1 MKPFSQAIAVALS
14 LFLLSCGAGMV
25 AEGGTGGTG
34 ITTGTLQG
42 YGSIFVNDVEY
53 DVSEAV
59 FLRNGL
65 PASNGEDDYSVGE
78 VITIRGN
85 VSADGKTGIADEV
98 LYKDLL
104 KGRVTLATPDYIRVL
119 GQDVM
124 VDGKTVF
131 VGFTRLDRIEGRYVE
146 VSGFTTADGAI
157 LATNI
162 KVKSE
167 SEGESEISGVIT
179 AVGSDNSFS
188 IGSLVVEYSSF
199 PGGNP
204 EAGQIVEVKI
214 EAVISADR
222 VLAMEI
228 ELVESDDYE
237 EETRI
242 EIEGLV
248 TAFDSIADFRVDG
261 FRITTD
267 SGTEYEDGTSAD
279 LGVDVRVQVK
289 GHVDADGFVHA
300 EEIRIKVYTTD
311 NQEVEVVAAIDN
323 LNPGSSS
330 FVILGLVAETDA
342 STKFEDKSSA
352 EDDSFGYDDLVVG
365 DRVEVKGMVTGGNTM
380 QVEEVTRRDPSSRV
394 SLEAALTQHSEGTG
408 ELVIGG
414 ISVQTDSSTEFLGP
428 NGKEISAES
437 FFKSLVEG
445 VTDLEVRGTAAG
457 SSILA
462 DTIEIDD

>member
-1 MKPFSQAIAVALS
+1 
-14 LFLLSCGAGMV
+14 
-25 AEGGTGGTG
+25 GGTGGTG

-53 DVSEAV
+53 DVSDAV

-85 VSADGKTGIADEV
+85 VSADGKTGTAEEV
-98 LYKDLL
+98 VYKDLL

-167 SEGESEISGVIT
+167 SEGENEISGVIT

-199 PGGNP
+199 PGGTP
-204 EAGQIVEVKI
+204 EVGQIVEVKI
-214 EAVISADR
+214 QAVISIDR
-222 VLAMEI
+222 VLALEI
-228 ELVESDDYE
+228 EFVESEDYE

-248 TAFDSIADFRVDG
+248 TTFESITDFQVDG

-289 GHVDADGFVHA
+289 GLVDVDGFVLA
-300 EEIRIKVYTTD
+300 EEIRIKVYTID
-311 NQEVEVVAAIDN
+311 NQEVEVVATIDN

-330 FVILGLVAETDA
+330 FVILGLVAETDV
-342 STKFEDKSSA
+342 STEFEDESSA
-352 EDDSFGYDDLVVG
+352 DDESFGYEDLAVG
-365 DRVEVKGMVTGGNTM
+365 DRVEVEGMVTGGNTM
-380 QVEEVTRRDPSSRV
+380 RVEEVNRRDPSSRV
-394 SLEAALTQHSEGTG
+394 SLEAALTQYSEGTG

-414 ISVQTDSSTEFLGP
+414 ISVHTDSSTEFQGP
-428 NGKEISAES
+428 NGKEITAES

-445 VTDLEVRGTAAG
+445 VTDLEVRGTAEG

>member
-1 MKPFSQAIAVALS
+1 MKAFGQAITLALS

-53 DVSEAV
+53 DVTDAV

-78 VITIRGN
+78 VITIRGK
-85 VSADGKTGIADEV
+85 VSGDGKTGKAEEV
-98 LYKDLL
+98 VYKDLL
-104 KGRVTLATPDYIRVL
+104 KGQVTDATPDYIRVL

-131 VGFTRLDRIEGRYVE
+131 DGFTRLDRIQGRYVE

-167 SEGESEISGVIT
+167 SEGENEISGLIT

-188 IGSLVVEYSSF
+188 IGSLVVEYSTF
-199 PGGNP
+199 PGGTP
-204 EAGQIVEVKI
+204 GVGQVVEVKI
-214 EAVISADR
+214 DALISDDR
-222 VLAMEI
+222 VLALEI
-228 ELVESDDYE
+228 ELVDSEEYE

-248 TAFDSIADFRVDG
+248 TAFDSITDFRVDG

-267 SGTEYEDGTSAD
+267 SDTRFEDGTSAD
-279 LGVDVRVQVK
+279 LGVDARVQVK
-289 GHVDADGFVHA
+289 GDIDMDGFVHA
-300 EEIRIKVYTTD
+300 KEISVKVYTPD
-311 NQEVEVVAAIDN
+311 NEEVEVVATIDD
-323 LNPGSSS
+323 LNPGSSA
-330 FVILGLVAETDA
+330 FLILGLVAETDG
-342 STKFEDKSSA
+342 STEFEDESSA
-352 EDDSFGYDDLVVG
+352 EEEPFSYDDLAVG
-365 DRVEVKGMVTGGNTM
+365 DRVEIEGMVTGGNTM
-380 QVEEVTRRDPSSRV
+380 QVKKLKRRDPSPGV
-394 SLEAALTQHSEGTG
+394 SLEAALTQYSEGTG
-408 ELVIGG
+408 QLVIGG
-414 ISVQTDSSTEFLGP
+414 ISVQADSSTQFLGP
-428 NGKEISAES
+428 NGKEIQAES
-437 FFKSLVEG
+437 FYKSLVEG